1 MGKYDN
7 FNMCPASTL
16 CDLASI
22 FEQLEDGTYEGDN
35 LTEAQ
40 INSLNNMCQGY
51 SDLQFGTLL
60 DDIITASKSSKSV
73 PALTSEQKEII
84 ANLNC
89 PVASSYDMV
98 TLLNNIIS
106 NVNGNVP
113 STDATLKSLEV
124 AGQTLEPAFGSGV
137 LNYTVNVANGVTSVT
152 INAEANDSNAE
163 VTGTGA
169 HNVNVGN
176 NTLNVVVTAEDGETT
191 RTYVIKVVRA
201 KSTDATLK
209 SLSVAG
215 QTLEP
220 TFNSNT
226 LNYTVNVANS
236 VTSVTINAEANSD
249 VASVAGTGVK
259 SVNVGDNSFD
269 IDVTAQD
276 GTTKKTYVVKVV
288 RAKSSDATLKS
299 LSIEGQ
305 TIEPTFSSEVINYTA
320 TVENTVANI
329 NILAEAN
336 SSVAQVTG
344 TGNKALTEGSNT
356 CEVVV
361 TAEDG
366 STTKTYTISVT
377 RQSAEA

>member
-1 MGKYDN
+1 MGRYDN

-22 FEQLEDGTYEGDN
+22 FEQLEDGIYEGDN
-35 LTEAQ
+35 LTETQ

-51 SDLQFGTLL
+51 LDLQFGTLL
-60 DDIITASKSSKSV
+60 DDIITASKSSESV

-98 TLLNNIIS
+98 TLLNTIIS

-124 AGQTLEPAFGSGV
+124 VGQTLEPSFGSGV
-137 LNYTVNVANGVTSVT
+137 
-152 INAEANDSNAE
+152 
-163 VTGTGA
+163 
-169 HNVNVGN
+169 
-176 NTLNVVVTAEDGETT
+176 
-191 RTYVIKVVRA
+191 
-201 KSTDATLK
+201 
-209 SLSVAG
+209 
-215 QTLEP
+215 
-220 TFNSNT
+220 

-236 VTSVTINAEANSD
+236 VTSVTINAETNSG

-259 SVNVGDNSFD
+259 NVNVGDNSFN

-320 TVENTVANI
+320 TVENTVTNI

-344 TGNKALTEGSNT
+344 TGNKALIEGSNT

>member
-35 LTEAQ
+35 LTETQ

-60 DDIITASKSSKSV
+60 DDIITASKGSESV

-106 NVNGNVP
+106 NVNGNIP

-124 AGQTLEPAFGSGV
+124 AGQTLEPSFGSEV
-137 LNYTVNVANGVTSVT
+137 LNYTVNVANEVTSVT

-176 NTLNVVVTAEDGETT
+176 NTLNVVVTAEDG
-191 RTYVIKVVRA
+191 
-201 KSTDATLK
+201 
-209 SLSVAG
+209 
-215 QTLEP
+215 
-220 TFNSNT
+220 
-226 LNYTVNVANS
+226 
-236 VTSVTINAEANSD
+236 
-249 VASVAGTGVK
+249 
-259 SVNVGDNSFD
+259 
-269 IDVTAQD
+269 
-276 GTTKKTYVVKVV
+276 
-288 RAKSSDATLKS
+288 
-299 LSIEGQ
+299 
-305 TIEPTFSSEVINYTA
+305 
-320 TVENTVANI
+320 
-329 NILAEAN
+329 
-336 SSVAQVTG
+336 
-344 TGNKALTEGSNT
+344 
-356 CEVVV
+356 
-361 TAEDG
+361 

>member
-35 LTEAQ
+35 LTETQ

-60 DDIITASKSSKSV
+60 DDIITASKSSEIV

-113 STDATLKSLEV
+113 
-124 AGQTLEPAFGSGV
+124 
-137 LNYTVNVANGVTSVT
+137 
-152 INAEANDSNAE
+152 
-163 VTGTGA
+163 
-169 HNVNVGN
+169 
-176 NTLNVVVTAEDGETT
+176 
-191 RTYVIKVVRA
+191 
-201 KSTDATLK
+201 
-209 SLSVAG
+209 
-215 QTLEP
+215 
-220 TFNSNT
+220 
-226 LNYTVNVANS
+226 
-236 VTSVTINAEANSD
+236 
-249 VASVAGTGVK
+249 
-259 SVNVGDNSFD
+259 
-269 IDVTAQD
+269 
-276 GTTKKTYVVKVV
+276 
-288 RAKSSDATLKS
+288 SSDATLKS

-344 TGNKALTEGSNT
+344 TGNKALIEGSNT

>member
-60 DDIITASKSSKSV
+60 DDIITASKSSESV
-73 PALTSEQKEII
+73 PTLTSEQKEII

-98 TLLNNIIS
+98 TLLNTIIS

-124 AGQTLEPAFGSGV
+124 V
-137 LNYTVNVANGVTSVT
+137 
-152 INAEANDSNAE
+152 
-163 VTGTGA
+163 
-169 HNVNVGN
+169 
-176 NTLNVVVTAEDGETT
+176 
-191 RTYVIKVVRA
+191 
-201 KSTDATLK
+201 
-209 SLSVAG
+209 G

-226 LNYTVNVANS
+226 LSYTVNVANS
-236 VTSVTINAEANSD
+236 VTSVTINAEANSG

-259 SVNVGDNSFD
+259 SVNVGDNSFN

-356 CEVVV
+356 YEVVV